1 MSEFINNSEEKI
13 KSLLAFSM
21 GIINGEDGKTLME
34 RHKQAIENITPFD
47 MIAMED
53 KQIEMGVTT
62 PEIKKNIGKVL
73 NVFGKYLQQYKWE
86 KPEKGTFLYYLMQ
99 ENRALENYLHQTT
112 AFIKKLNTE
121 KPNTPEYIEPYNNLK
136 SNILK
141 LKEFNIHYIKK
152 ENILFPYLEKSWEDY
167 KPLMVM
173 WSLHDDIRK
182 KLKLLDKLFNYK
194 NSTLKEIN
202 SELGD
207 LFFLMRGMIFKED
220 NIIFSIATE
229 TTKTEEWEEMHKQS
243 FEVGFAF
250 IEEPIK
256 TEKKTE
262 EISIDKK
269 SMKNT
274 NNITNEENILNQI
287 LSSDFLKNSVID
299 LDTGKL
305 TIEQIKLLLN
315 TLPVDI
321 TLVDENDT
329 VRFFSKPKDR
339 FFPRSIA
346 IIGRKVQNCHPP
358 ESVHIVNDIIKSF
371 KSGKKDFEH
380 FWIQMKGKFIFIQ
393 YYALRN
399 ENGEYK
405 GVLEVSQDITGIR
418 ELSDE
423 KRLIN
428 L

>member
-1 MSEFINNSEEKI
+1 MSEFINNSTNKI
-13 KSLLAFSM
+13 KSLLEFSM
-21 GIINGEDGKTLME
+21 GIIKGEDGKILME
-34 RHKQAIENITPFD
+34 RHKEAIESITPHD

-53 KQIEMGVTT
+53 KQMEMGITT

-73 NVFGKYLQQYKWE
+73 NVFGKYLQQYKWD

-99 ENRALENYLHQTT
+99 ENRALENYLSTT
-112 AFIKKLNTE
+112 TQLIKKINKE
-121 KPNTPEYIEPYNNLK
+121 KPNTPEYIEAYNKLK

-141 LKEFNIHYIKK
+141 LNEFNIHYIKK
-152 ENILFPYLEKSWEDY
+152 ENILFPYLEKSWKDY

-182 KLKLLDKLFNYK
+182 KLKIIEKLFNYE
-194 NSTLKEIN
+194 NSNLKKIN

-220 NIIFSIATE
+220 NIIFPIATD
-229 TTKTEEWEEMHKQS
+229 TTKAEEWEEMHKQS

-250 IEEPIK
+250 IEAPIK
-256 TEKKTE
+256 SEEKKK
-262 EISIDKK
+262 EISHNKK
-269 SMKNT
+269 SMKN
-274 NNITNEENILNQI
+274 TNEENILNQI
-287 LSSDFLKNSVID
+287 LNSEFLKNSVID

-305 TIEQIKLLLN
+305 TIEQVKLLLN

-321 TLVDENDT
+321 TLVDENDK

-346 IIGRKVQNCHPP
+346 IIGRTVQNCHPP
-358 ESVHIVNDIIKSF
+358 ESVHIVEGIIKSF
-371 KSGKKDFEH
+371 KSGEKDFEH

-405 GVLEVSQDITGIR
+405 GVLEVSQDITDIKK
-418 ELSDE
+418 LSGE
-423 KRLIN
+423 KRLVN

>member
-1 MSEFINNSEEKI
+1 MSEFINSSEEKI

-21 GIINGEDGKTLME
+21 GMIKGEDGKTLMDK
-34 RHKQAIENITPFD
+34 HKKAIESITPYD

-53 KQIEMGVTT
+53 KQMEMGVTT
-62 PEIKKNIGKVL
+62 HEIKKNIGKVL
-73 NVFGKYLQQYKWE
+73 NVFGQYLQQYKWE
-86 KPEKGTFLYYLMQ
+86 KPKEGTFLYYLMQ
-99 ENRALENYLHQTT
+99 ENRALENHLSTT
-112 AFIKKLNTE
+112 TTLIKKINTVN
-121 KPNTPEYIEPYNNLK
+121 PNSPEYIAAFNNLK

-152 ENILFPYLEKSWEDY
+152 ENILFPYLEKSWESY

-182 KLKLLDKLFNYK
+182 KLKLLDKLFNYE
-194 NSTLKEIN
+194 NSNLKEIN

-220 NIIFSIATE
+220 NIVFPIATE
-229 TTKTEEWEEMHKQS
+229 TTKEEEWAEMHKQS
-243 FEVGFAF
+243 FETGFAF
-250 IEEPIK
+250 IDAP
-256 TEKKTE
+256 TKTE
-262 EISIDKK
+262 EKKKEFSHEKK

-274 NNITNEENILNQI
+274 NEENILNDI
-287 LSSDFLKNSVID
+287 LSSEFLKNSAID

-339 FFPRSIA
+339 FFPRSVA

-358 ESVHIVNDIIKSF
+358 ESVHIVNGIIESF
-371 KSGKKDFEH
+371 KAGEKDFEH

-393 YYALRN
+393 YYALHN

-405 GVLEVSQDITGIR
+405 GVIEVSQDITDIR
-418 ELSDE
+418 KLSGE
-423 KRLIN
+423 KRLVN